1 MHARAE
7 LVKSPSQLASDHG
20 YVEPTWTMIGHCYD
34 AAGVTQARVES
45 NPFKVGRSERA
56 ELTIRRPTVSQ
67 LHAELKLEA
76 GQLAARDLQSR
87 NGTFINGQRVEDW
100 RELKEGDLIQFADV
114 PFRVCR
120 ESVKS
125 PTHTAT
131 DTSAD
136 KAFLLFQFDRM
147 IDQRAVKAHFQPIVR
162 MSDFCIVGYEMLGRS
177 SMLGLER
184 PKEMFDIASAVDA
197 EKTLSEL
204 LRAVGMEASVQV
216 PQDLNLFI
224 NTHPSELSDAGIVRS
239 MRELRAKFPQRKLTL
254 EIHEASMTDPN
265 TIREIRIALADLEVQ
280 LAYDDFGAG
289 QARLLE
295 LCDSP
300 PDYLKFDRCLIQE
313 LHQASLIRRR
323 MVRQLVEVARS
334 VGIMTI
340 AECVESQE
348 EHAACLE
355 LGFELGQG
363 FYYGPPRSIQDLQR
377 QTETPAG

>member
-1 MHARAE
+1 
-7 LVKSPSQLASDHG
+7 
-20 YVEPTWTMIGHCYD
+20 MIGHCYD
-34 AAGVTQARVES
+34 AAGVTQARVER
-45 NPFKVGRSERA
+45 NPFKVGRHEQA

-67 LHAELKLEA
+67 WHAELKHEA
-76 GQLAARDLQSR
+76 GSLSARDLQSR
-87 NGTFINGQRVEDW
+87 NGTFINGQRVQDW
-100 RELKEGDLIQFADV
+100 QDLKEGDLIQFADV

-120 ESVKS
+120 DRASP

-162 MSDFCIVGYEMLGRS
+162 MSDFCIIGYEMLGRS
-177 SMLGLER
+177 TMLGLER

-204 LRAVGMEASVQV
+204 LRVVGMEESVQV
-216 PQDLNLFI
+216 PQGLNLFI
-224 NTHPSELSDAGIVRS
+224 NTHPSELRDAGIVRS
-239 MRELRAKFPQRKLTL
+239 MQELRTKFPQRQLTL
-254 EIHEASMTDPN
+254 EIHEASMTDPG
-265 TIREIRIALADLEVQ
+265 TIREIRAALADLEIQ

-295 LCDSP
+295 LCDAP

-323 MVRQLVEVARS
+323 MVRQLVDVARS
-334 VGIMTI
+334 VGITTI

-363 FYYGPPRSIQDLQR
+363 FYYGPPRSIRDLQM
-377 QTETPAG
+377 QPGIPAG

>member
-1 MHARAE
+1 
-7 LVKSPSQLASDHG
+7 
-20 YVEPTWTMIGHCYD
+20 MIGHGYD

-45 NPFKVGRSERA
+45 NPFKVGRCERA

-67 LHAELKLEA
+67 WHAELKLEA
-76 GQLAARDLQSR
+76 GRLFVRDLQST
-87 NGTFINGQRVEDW
+87 NGTFINAERVQDW
-100 RELKEGDLIQFADV
+100 RELKESDLIQFADV

-120 ESVKS
+120 EGASP
-125 PTHTAT
+125 PTHTAS

-177 SMLGLER
+177 TVLGLER

-204 LRAVGMEASVQV
+204 LRVVGMEASVQV
-216 PQDLNLFI
+216 PEGLNLFI

-239 MRELRAKFPQRKLTL
+239 MRELRSKFPQRQLTL
-254 EIHEASMTDPN
+254 EIHEASMTDPT
-265 TIREIRIALADLEVQ
+265 TIREIRMALADLGIQ

-295 LCDSP
+295 LCDAP

-313 LHQASLIRRR
+313 LHRASLIRRR

-334 VGIMTI
+334 VGIVTI

-363 FYYGPPRSIQDLQR
+363 FYYGPPRSVRDLMMQPAI
-377 QTETPAG
+377 PAG